1 MVQLGKAGRHLS
13 ASRPRSCNDNEWTCR
28 LDIVILSV
36 TFIAD
41 DKRNVARIAVDLV
54 VTVYFKAKLLQFVFE
69 LLDRRCV
76 NVAGNYDT
84 ADIESA
90 VSEYMDQAQYIQI
103 VCNAQIVADLVLCDI
118 SGIDGDDDL
127 CLVSQL
133 HEHAE
138 LAVRLEARK
147 YTGCMVIIVQLAAK
161 FQI

>member
-1 MVQLGKAGRHLS
+1 MVELGKAGCHLS
-13 ASRPRSCNDNEWTCR
+13 ASRSRSCDNDERTCC
-28 LDIVILSV
+28 LDIIVLSV

-41 DKRNVARIAVDLV
+41 DERDIARVAVNLV
-54 VTVYFKAKLLQFVFE
+54 VAVNLKTELFQFVFE

-90 VSEYMDQAQYIQI
+90 VGEYMDQAQYIQI